1 MMKTAVEENKLDQET
16 EGTRRD
22 FIYVATGM
30 MGTFGLAATA
40 WPFID
45 QMNPAADVLSLA
57 SAEIDVSSIELG
69 QRVTV
74 TWRGQPVFIDR
85 RRPETISEMQA
96 VDVSQLKDS
105 QTDEMRVK
113 QDEWL
118 VVVGVCT
125 HLGCVPLG
133 QGDGDN
139 RGEWGGWFCP
149 CHGSHY
155 DQSGR
160 IMKGP
165 APKNLVVPPYEFKS
179 DTLLAIG

>member
-1 MMKTAVEENKLDQET
+1 MTKIAVEGNKLDQEP
-16 EGTRRD
+16 EGARRD

-30 MGTFGLAATA
+30 MGAFGLAATA

-57 SAEIDVSSIELG
+57 SAEIDVSSIEPG

-85 RRPETISEMQA
+85 RMPETISEMQA
-96 VDVSQLKDS
+96 VDISQLRDP
-105 QTDEMRVK
+105 QTDQMRVE

-125 HLGCVPLG
+125 HLGCIPLG
-133 QGDGDN
+133 QNNGDERGD
-139 RGEWGGWFCP
+139 WGGWFCP

-155 DQSGR
+155 DKSGR
-160 IMKGP
+160 IMRGP
-165 APKNLVVPPYEFKS
+165 APKNLVVPPYAFKS
-179 DTLLAIG
+179 ETLIAIG